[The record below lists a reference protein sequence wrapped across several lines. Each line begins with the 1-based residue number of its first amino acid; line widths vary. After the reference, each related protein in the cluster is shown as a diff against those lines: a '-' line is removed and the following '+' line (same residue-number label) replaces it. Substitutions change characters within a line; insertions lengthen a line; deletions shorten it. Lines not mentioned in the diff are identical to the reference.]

1 MTDEFRTPCDQGDS
15 DDLEP
20 GFARRWKTWCAAALP
35 AFVRGVGRAWR
46 AGVRALR
53 GDGASPLTDVRAAFA
68 HLHPRRIGLGLV
80 GLLLAAYL
88 LSGIYTVRPAEV
100 AVVRRFGQVV
110 APRVAEGLHYR
121 LPWPVEQVDVVNVSE
136 VRRETVGV
144 AEPEPDH
151 PLHAEGPG
159 KLQVLSGDTNIIDYE
174 VIAQYQVSDPAAY
187 LFAVDYPPYQLI
199 RDSVRAAV
207 TRLSGATGVDAVLTT
222 ERQRLEEGIRREV
235 QTDLDERGAGLSVVG
250 VNLQKAYPPDE
261 VAEAFRKVSSARED
275 KARTVNQAEGY
286 RNSVVPEARGQ
297 SQGILAEARAYARA
311 EVDRANGSAE
321 AFGAILEEYRDSGE
335 IYGERVTRLR
345 LYLETMEKVLP
356 QVATYV
362 VQPGERV
369 NLRLLDRATTSS
381 FPPVSGRK

>member
-1 MTDEFRTPCDQGDS
+1 MTDDFRNTDDREDAG
-15 DDLEP
+15 DLEP
-20 GFARRWKTWCAAALP
+20 GFEPRWKTRATAALR
-35 AFVRGVGRAWR
+35 ATARGIGRAWR
-46 AGVRALR
+46 LAAEAVR
-53 GDGASPLTDVRAAFA
+53 GDGASPLADVRAAFA
-68 HLHPRRIGLGLV
+68 HLHPRRIGLCLV

-100 AVVRRFGQVV
+100 AVVRRFGKVV
-110 APRVAEGLHYR
+110 APRVTDGLHYR
-121 LPWPVEQVDVVNVSE
+121 LPWPVERVDVVNVSE

-144 AEPEPDH
+144 TEPEPDH

-159 KLQVLSGDTNIIDYE
+159 KLQVLSGDTNIVDYE

-187 LFAVDYPPYQLI
+187 LFRVDYPPYQLI

-297 SQGILAEARAYARA
+297 SQGILAEARAYAQA
-311 EVDRANGSAE
+311 EVDRARGASE
-321 AFGAILEEYRDSGE
+321 SFGAILAEYRTSGE
-335 IYGERVTRLR
+335 IYGEQVTRLR

-369 NLRLLDRATTSS
+369 NLRLLANASPSR
-381 FPPVSGRK
+381 FPPVPGSK